1 MQSKELLPKK
11 FFSFF
16 HHSFCRNDTILSKLI
31 QGRICGNIKGMA
43 DIVLDTLLKPLE
55 EFFTPEFVEEIAI
68 NHAREVW
75 LRLHGARVPWV
86 AYNSEKFSKEY
97 LLDVMHTVANVYER
111 PFDPI
116 RGMPVV
122 YATLPGNHRFSAI
135 AGPNVM
141 YDDNDVAGGVAMS
154 IRGSMA
160 KDTSFENYHLQRG
173 RRLLKVKPR
182 RQARPDDPYERLM
195 TAIND
200 GSPILISGATS
211 TGKTTFLN
219 HMLTLID
226 QNSRV
231 ITVEDAREI
240 RVPQKNR
247 VHFVLSRTEQNN
259 NFNYA
264 RLLDLVVRMTPDVVI
279 GGEVSTD
286 NAAVLWEMMGTG
298 HDHFYTT
305 IHAES
310 ADAAFGAFADRIL
323 HTQPAYKREE
333 LIAEMRKKLHVV
345 QLSRD
350 GALRAVT
357 EVV

>member
-1 MQSKELLPKK
+1 MS
-11 FFSFF
+11 
-16 HHSFCRNDTILSKLI
+16 NV
-31 QGRICGNIKGMA
+31 
-43 DIVLDTLLKPLE
+43 VLDSLLKPLE
-55 EFFTPEFVEEIAI
+55 EFYSPSFVEEIAI
-68 NHAREVW
+68 NHAGEVW
-75 LRLHGARVPWV
+75 LRLNGSRVPWV
-86 AYNSEKFSKEY
+86 AYSADKLSKQY
-97 LLDVMHTVANVYER
+97 LVDLIHTVANVYEK

-116 RGMPVV
+116 HGIPVV

-135 AGPNVM
+135 AGPNVQ
-141 YDDNDVAGGVAMS
+141 YDENDVTGGVALN
-154 IRGSMA
+154 IRGGGVRETNF
-160 KDTSFENYHLQRG
+160 KNYHLEQG
-173 RRLLKVKPR
+173 KQLLKVKPR
-182 RQARPDDPYERLM
+182 ETNRPDDPYERLM
-195 TAIND
+195 SAIND

-240 RVPQKNR
+240 HVPQKNR
-247 VHFVLSRTEQNN
+247 VHFLLSRTEQSND
-259 NFNYA
+259 FNYA
-264 RLLDLVVRMTPDVVI
+264 RLLDLVVRMTPDVII
-279 GGEVSTD
+279 GGEISTD
-286 NAAVLWEMMGTG
+286 NASVLWEMLGTG

-310 ADAAFGAFADRIL
+310 AEAAYAAFADRIL
-323 HTQPAYKREE
+323 HTQPAYDRTD
-333 LIAEMRKKLHVV
+333 LIAEMKKKIRVV

>member
-1 MQSKELLPKK
+1 MT
-11 FFSFF
+11 
-16 HHSFCRNDTILSKLI
+16 NV
-31 QGRICGNIKGMA
+31 
-43 DIVLDTLLKPLE
+43 VLESLLKPLE
-55 EFFTPEFVEEIAI
+55 VFYKPSFVEEIAI
-68 NHAREVW
+68 NHENEVW
-75 LRLHGARVPWV
+75 MRLHGARVPWV
-86 AYNSEKFSKEY
+86 QYNSDKLSKQY
-97 LLDVMHTVANVYER
+97 LVDLIHTVANIYER

-135 AGPNVM
+135 AGPNVQ
-141 YDDNDVAGGVAMS
+141 YDDRDITGGVALN
-154 IRGSMA
+154 IRGGGVTIS
-160 KDTSFENYHLQRG
+160 DFDNYHLKQG
-173 RRLLKVKPR
+173 APLLKVKPR
-182 RQARPDDPYERLM
+182 QKSKPDDPFERLM
-195 TAIND
+195 AAIND

-240 RVPQKNR
+240 RVPQANR
-247 VHFVLSRTEQNN
+247 VHFVLSRTEQTND
-259 NFNYA
+259 FNYA
-264 RLLDLVVRMTPDVVI
+264 RLLDLVVRMTPDVII
-279 GGEVSTD
+279 GGEISTD
-286 NAAVLWEMMGTG
+286 NASVLWEMMGTG

-310 ADAAFGAFADRIL
+310 AEAAYTAFADRIL
-323 HTQPAYKREE
+323 HTQPAYNRAE
-333 LIAEMRKKLHVV
+333 LIAEMQNKLRVV

>member
-1 MQSKELLPKK
+1 MS
-11 FFSFF
+11 
-16 HHSFCRNDTILSKLI
+16 NV
-31 QGRICGNIKGMA
+31 
-43 DIVLDTLLKPLE
+43 VLDSLLKPLE
-55 EFFTPEFVEEIAI
+55 EFFTPSFVEEIAI
-68 NHAREVW
+68 NHAGEVW
-75 LRLHGARVPWV
+75 LRLNGARVPWV
-86 AYNSEKFSKEY
+86 SYAADKLSKQY
-97 LLDVMHTVANVYER
+97 LVDLIHTVANIYEK

-116 RGMPVV
+116 HGIPVV

-135 AGPNVM
+135 AGPNVQ
-141 YDDNDVAGGVAMS
+141 YDERDVTGGVALN
-154 IRGSMA
+154 IRGGGVHETNF
-160 KDTSFENYHLQRG
+160 KNYHLERG
-173 RRLLKVKPR
+173 KQLLKVKPR
-182 RQARPDDPYERLM
+182 DNVHPDDPYERLM
-195 TAIND
+195 SAIND

-247 VHFVLSRTEQNN
+247 VHFLLSRTEQSND
-259 NFNYA
+259 FNYA
-264 RLLDLVVRMTPDVVI
+264 RLLDLVVRMTPDVII
-279 GGEVSTD
+279 GGEISTD
-286 NAAVLWEMMGTG
+286 NASVLWEMLGTG

-310 ADAAFGAFADRIL
+310 AEAAYAAFADRIL
-323 HTQPAYKREE
+323 HTQPAYDRTD
-333 LIAEMRKKLHVV
+333 LIAEMKKKIRVV

-350 GALRAVT
+350 GSLRAVT

>member
-1 MQSKELLPKK
+1 
-11 FFSFF
+11 
-16 HHSFCRNDTILSKLI
+16 LI
-31 QGRICGNIKGMA
+31 QATIY
-43 DIVLDTLLKPLE
+43 DIIYIMTDVVLESLLKPLVD
-55 EFFTPEFVEEIAI
+55 FYSPSFVEEIAI
-68 NHAREVW
+68 NRPGEVW
-75 LRLHGARVPWV
+75 MRLNGGRVPWV
-86 AYNSEKFSKEY
+86 SYRAEILSKQY
-97 LLDVMHTVANVYER
+97 LIDLIHTVANIYER

-116 RGMPVV
+116 HGIPVV

-135 AGPNVM
+135 AGPNVQ
-141 YDDNDVAGGVAMS
+141 YDENDVTGGVALN
-154 IRGSMA
+154 IRGSGV

-173 RRLLKVKPR
+173 KKLLKVKKR
-182 RQARPDDPYERLM
+182 ESVRPDDPYERLM
-195 TAIND
+195 SAIND

-247 VHFVLSRTEQNN
+247 VHFVLSRTEQTND
-259 NFNYA
+259 FNYA
-264 RLLDLVVRMTPDVVI
+264 RLLDLVVRMTPDVII
-279 GGEVSTD
+279 GGEISTD
-286 NAAVLWEMMGTG
+286 NASVLWEMLGTG

-310 ADAAFGAFADRIL
+310 AEAAYAAFADRIL
-323 HTQPAYKREE
+323 HTQPAYDRGE
-333 LIAEMRKKLHVV
+333 LIAEMKQKIRVV

-350 GALRAVT
+350 GTLRAVT